1 MSVGHLLKSGEDVDK
16 RYHEINVIS
25 SKESDVNNVL
35 EIIQESNPT
44 ISTVSRGEQLHTNP
58 QSPVTSSHQT

>member
-16 RYHEINVIS
+16 RYHEINVVS

-35 EIIQESNPT
+35 EIIQKSNPT
-44 ISTVSRGEQLHTNP
+44 ISTVSHGSNFEASRNAPHILQI
-58 QSPVTSSHQT
+58 S